1 MNLNHVKI
9 RTALLVILLTFSA
22 VLVLTSLNAWLAARD
37 ANRALAELDRITREQ
52 TVPVTNTLI
61 TVLRARLAVIGA
73 EAEYQNGNLDNARFS
88 HDASVRFA
96 REAAELFQ
104 PFVAAQKSDLI
115 RPIAQQMERRFV
127 QFQQAVERLNKALEA
142 RNRDAFLAAN
152 LEARDA
158 SEGYY
163 AALLEFQQQMRINN
177 ALRMEAAE
185 DTYHLATGEAIAVTL
200 LALLLVSLSLWF
212 VRRQVIDPLLLAQ
225 SHFQAIASGD
235 LTRAIDT
242 SSRNEIGDLFRSLQ
256 EMQQTKRSM
265 IRSLMESSSQLASA
279 AEELNSVTDES
290 QRGLQQQSDQ
300 LQQAATAITE
310 LSTAVDDVAVNAVTT
325 SEASQASNQL
335 AVQCREGVRGTTTDI
350 HAVAE
355 NVEHTAKQVAELA
368 ENSRNIGQILD
379 VIHNVAEQTN
389 LLALNA
395 AIEAARAGEAGRGF
409 AVVADE
415 VRTLAQRTQSSTS
428 EIERLIQ
435 AMREGTDNVMQSM
448 QTSRERA
455 ERTLKGAN
463 AASSALEEIFQSIG
477 QINDR
482 NLVIASAAEEQA
494 QVAREVDRNL
504 VNIRDLS
511 TQTAAGANQT
521 SAASRELSRL
531 AVEMHDMVV
540 HFRT

>member
-1 MNLNHVKI
+1 M
-9 RTALLVILLTFSA
+9 T
-22 VLVLTSLNAWLAARD
+22 
-37 ANRALAELDRITREQ
+37 
-52 TVPVTNTLI
+52 
-61 TVLRARLAVIGA
+61 
-73 EAEYQNGNLDNARFS
+73 
-88 HDASVRFA
+88 
-96 REAAELFQ
+96 
-104 PFVAAQKSDLI
+104 
-115 RPIAQQMERRFV
+115 
-127 QFQQAVERLNKALEA
+127 
-142 RNRDAFLAAN
+142 
-152 LEARDA
+152 
-158 SEGYY
+158 
-163 AALLEFQQQMRINN
+163 FQQQMRADN

-185 DTYHLATGEAIAVTL
+185 DNYFMASAEAVAVTL
-200 LALLLVSLSLWF
+200 LSLLLVALSLWF
-212 VRRQVIDPLLLAQ
+212 VQRQIIHPLELAQ
-225 SHFQAIASGD
+225 RHFQAIASGD
-235 LTRAIDT
+235 LTREIET
-242 SSRNEIGDLFRSLQ
+242 TRRSEIGDLFRSLR
-256 EMQQTKRSM
+256 EMQQTKRAM

-290 QRGLQQQSDQ
+290 QRGLQEQSDQ

-310 LSTAVDDVAVNAVTT
+310 LSTAVDDVASNAVTT

-335 AVQCREGVRGTTTDI
+335 AVQCREGVRVTTTDI

-355 NVEHTAKQVAELA
+355 DVEHTAKQVAVLA
-368 ENSRNIGQILD
+368 EHSRNIGQILD
-379 VIHNVAEQTN
+379 VIHDVAEQTN

-415 VRTLAQRTQSSTS
+415 VRTLAQRTQSSTA

-435 AMREGTDNVMQSM
+435 AMRTGTDSVMQSM

-455 ERTLKGAN
+455 ERTLQGAN
-463 AASSALEEIFQSIG
+463 TASVALEEIFQSIS

-540 HFRT
+540 YFRT

>member
-37 ANRALAELDRITREQ
+37 AHRALAELDRITREQ

-235 LTRAIDT
+235 LTCAIDT

-256 EMQQTKRSM
+256 EMQQTKRNM

-279 AEELNSVTDES
+279 AEELNSVTNES

>member
-1 MNLNHVKI
+1 MKLNHVKI

-22 VLVLTSLNAWLAARD
+22 VLILTSINAWLAARD
-37 ANRALAELDRITREQ
+37 AHRALAELDRITREQ

-104 PFVAAQKSDLI
+104 PFVVAQKSDLI
-115 RPIAQQMERRFV
+115 RPIAQQMERRFA
-127 QFQQAVERLNKALEA
+127 QFQQAIERLNKALEA

-177 ALRMEAAE
+177 AKRMEAAE
-185 DTYHLATGEAIAVTL
+185 GTYHLATGEAIAVTL

-242 SSRNEIGDLFRSLQ
+242 ASRNEIGDLFRSLQ

-335 AVQCREGVRGTTTDI
+335 AVQCREGVRITTTDI

-355 NVEHTAKQVAELA
+355 DVAHTAKQVGELA
-368 ENSRNIGQILD
+368 EHSRNIGQILD

-455 ERTLKGAN
+455 ERTLQGAN
-463 AASSALEEIFQSIG
+463 AASTALEEIFQSIG

-494 QVAREVDRNL
+494 QVAREVDQNL

>member
-37 ANRALAELDRITREQ
+37 AHRALAELDRITREQ

-256 EMQQTKRSM
+256 EMQQTKRNM

>member
-37 ANRALAELDRITREQ
+37 AHRALAELDRITREQ

-200 LALLLVSLSLWF
+200 LALLLVSMSLWF

-256 EMQQTKRSM
+256 EMQQTKRNM

>member
-37 ANRALAELDRITREQ
+37 AHRALAELDRITREQ

-104 PFVAAQKSDLI
+104 PFVVTQKSDLI
-115 RPIAQQMERRFV
+115 RPIAQQMERRFT
-127 QFQQAVERLNKALEA
+127 QFQQAIERLNKALEA

-152 LEARDA
+152 LQARDA

-256 EMQQTKRSM
+256 EMQQTKRNM

-335 AVQCREGVRGTTTDI
+335 AEQCREGVRGTTTDI

-455 ERTLKGAN
+455 ERTLQGAN
-463 AASSALEEIFQSIG
+463 AASTALEEIFQSIG

>member
-37 ANRALAELDRITREQ
+37 AHRALAELDRITREQ

-235 LTRAIDT
+235 LTCAIDT

>member
-1 MNLNHVKI
+1 
-9 RTALLVILLTFSA
+9 
-22 VLVLTSLNAWLAARD
+22 
-37 ANRALAELDRITREQ
+37 
-52 TVPVTNTLI
+52 
-61 TVLRARLAVIGA
+61 
-73 EAEYQNGNLDNARFS
+73 
-88 HDASVRFA
+88 
-96 REAAELFQ
+96 
-104 PFVAAQKSDLI
+104 
-115 RPIAQQMERRFV
+115 
-127 QFQQAVERLNKALEA
+127 
-142 RNRDAFLAAN
+142 
-152 LEARDA
+152 
-158 SEGYY
+158 
-163 AALLEFQQQMRINN
+163 
-177 ALRMEAAE
+177 
-185 DTYHLATGEAIAVTL
+185 
-200 LALLLVSLSLWF
+200 
-212 VRRQVIDPLLLAQ
+212 
-225 SHFQAIASGD
+225 
-235 LTRAIDT
+235 
-242 SSRNEIGDLFRSLQ
+242 
-256 EMQQTKRSM
+256 
-265 IRSLMESSSQLASA
+265 
-279 AEELNSVTDES
+279 
-290 QRGLQQQSDQ
+290 
-300 LQQAATAITE
+300 

-335 AVQCREGVRGTTTDI
+335 AVQCREGVRITTTDI

-355 NVEHTAKQVAELA
+355 DVEHTAKQVGELA
-368 ENSRNIGQILD
+368 EHSRNIGQILD

-455 ERTLKGAN
+455 ERTLQGAN
-463 AASSALEEIFQSIG
+463 AASTALEEIFQSIG

-494 QVAREVDRNL
+494 QVAREVDQNL